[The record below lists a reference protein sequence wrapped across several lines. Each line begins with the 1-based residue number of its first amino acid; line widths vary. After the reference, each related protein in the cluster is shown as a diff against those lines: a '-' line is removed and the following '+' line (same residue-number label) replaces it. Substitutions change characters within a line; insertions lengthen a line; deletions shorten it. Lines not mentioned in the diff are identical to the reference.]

1 MTLSA
6 LSSLRYWTQLSVLTL
21 AYVATGWLSLG
32 MMVNHGMA
40 SLVWPPTG
48 ISIAALMLVGYR
60 LWPGVFLGAFLTNY
74 LVSGLAPM
82 ASLIGVGNTIEALL
96 AVWLL
101 RQLVPCNG
109 HFDGL
114 RNTLY
119 FIASAAL
126 IAPLPSAAI
135 GTGAMLI
142 NHIITFEQVPRVFG
156 MWMLGDL
163 MGALTLTPAI
173 FLIGQ
178 RLRAQYSEPEKQV
191 SFQAQGAEQ
200 VALICLTTLIS
211 VAVYAL
217 PHHITTQFGYLPFLL
232 VLWGALRL
240 PLVQALLLSMMVS
253 VIAVSGT
260 LDQRNGQDAALMI
273 EQLTFLYLFLAT
285 QTATVLLVGAVMRD
299 REKIAAQLLR
309 AQQQAVAASAQKSQF
324 LTNISHEIRTPL
336 NGIIGVAGIM
346 LPEATNERQLEQLRI
361 IQNSA
366 DSLLGLLND
375 LLDHARIEAGKLSIV
390 RQTFALPQLLRDV
403 VGLFESQAEARGL
416 RLRAHLSGNLPR
428 YAVSDDVRIRQ
439 VLVNVLG
446 NALKFTQRGEITLS
460 VTRTSQNGTDTDI
473 LFSVEDTGIGI
484 ALDAQAKIFEPFT
497 QADNTTSRLYGGS
510 GLGLT
515 ISRQLCEQLGGSLRL
530 VSTLGVGTRVD
541 ITLPLQT
548 PSLSQEMSYQ
558 RRVEHRELESGV
570 HETLMMNR
578 RILVAEDNPVNAQV
592 TEQMLRNLG
601 HDVTVAQNGQAVLAL
616 WQQGFD
622 LILMDCLMP
631 IIDGYDATRRIRVL
645 ERDAGSRIPIVALTA
660 NAMNDERDK
669 CIAAGMDDYLAK
681 PIRLKELDR
690 MLRRHLR
697 RRGEEASA
705 H

>member
-1 MTLSA
+1 MLPRPLFSSRYLLQLTA
-6 LSSLRYWTQLSVLTL
+6 LVVT
-21 AYVATGWLSLG
+21 YVATGWLSLG
-32 MMVNHGMA
+32 MMVSEGLA

-48 ISIAALMLVGYR
+48 ISIAALMLAGYR
-60 LWPGVFLGAFLTNY
+60 LWPGVFIGAMVTNL
-74 LVSGLAPM
+74 LVSGNYPLA
-82 ASLIGVGNTIEALL
+82 AAIGCGNTAEALL

-101 RQLVPCNG
+101 RQLVPCNAL
-109 HFDGL
+109 FDGL
-114 RNTLY
+114 RNTLL
-119 FIASAAL
+119 FIGAAAL
-126 IAPLPSAAI
+126 IAPLPSA
-135 GTGAMLI
+135 GTGMLAMLLQG
-142 NHIITFEQVPRVFG
+142 IITVDQAPRVFG
-156 MWMLGDL
+156 MWFLGDL

-173 FLIGQ
+173 FLIGR
-178 RLRAQYSEPEKQV
+178 RLQ
-191 SFQAQGAEQ
+191 QADGADDFPLTWRSNAVEQ
-200 VALICLTTLIS
+200 IALICATTLVS

-217 PHHITTQFGYLPFLL
+217 PHHITTQFSYLPFLL

-240 PLVQALLLSMMVS
+240 PLIQALMLSMMVS
-253 VIAVSGT
+253 IIAVAGT
-260 LDQRNGQDAALMI
+260 IEERDTLSQPQII

-299 REKIAAQLLR
+299 REKIAEQLLR
-309 AQQQAVAASAQKSQF
+309 AQKQAEAASAQKSQF

-336 NGIIGVAGIM
+336 NGIIGVTGIM
-346 LPEATNERQLEQLRI
+346 LPEAGNSRQREQLRI

-366 DSLLGLLND
+366 DSLLSLLND

-416 RLRAHLSGNLPR
+416 RLRAQLSGNIPQ

-439 VLVNVLG
+439 ILVNILG
-446 NALKFTQRGEITLS
+446 NALKFTQRGEIALT
-460 VTRTSQNGTDTDI
+460 VTRLAQHGSAIDV

-484 ALDAQAKIFEPFT
+484 VHEAQDKIFEPFT
-497 QADNTTSRLYGGS
+497 QADNSTSRLYGGS

-515 ISRQLCEQLGGSLRL
+515 ISRQLAEQLGGTLKL
-530 VSTLGVGTRVD
+530 VSTVGVGTRVD
-541 ITLPLQT
+541 IVLPLQQ
-548 PSLSQEMSYQ
+548 PSMSQELSYQ
-558 RRVEHRELESGV
+558 RRIEHRELESGT
-570 HETLMMNR
+570 HEALQLGR

-601 HDVTVAQNGQAVLAL
+601 HDVIVAENGQAVLAL

-631 IIDGYDATRRIRVL
+631 IMDGYDATRRIRSL
-645 ERDAGSRIPIVALTA
+645 ERDAGRRIPIVALTA

-669 CIAAGMDDYLAK
+669 CLAAGMDDYLAK
-681 PIRLKELDR
+681 PIRLKDLDR

-697 RRGEEASA
+697 ERGAATAS
-705 H
+705 

>member
-1 MTLSA
+1 MQLTTVLTP
-6 LSSLRYWTQLSVLTL
+6 RYLLQLSVLVV
-21 AYVATGWLSLG
+21 AYVITGWLSLG
-32 MMVNHGMA
+32 MMVNEGLA

-48 ISIAALMLVGYR
+48 ISIAALMLTGYR
-60 LWPGVFLGAFLTNY
+60 LWPGVFIGALLTNV
-74 LVSGLAPM
+74 LASGDVLLA
-82 ASLIGVGNTIEALL
+82 SIIGAGNTAEALL

-101 RQLVPCNG
+101 RQLVPT
-109 HFDGL
+109 HAMFDGL
-114 RNTLY
+114 RNTLL
-119 FIASAAL
+119 FIGAAAL
-126 IAPLPSAAI
+126 IAPLPSA
-135 GTGAMLI
+135 GAGVLGMLLQGSI
-142 NHIITFEQVPRVFG
+142 EASQAPRTFG
-156 MWMLGDL
+156 MWFLGDL

-178 RLRAQYSEPEKQV
+178 RWQQRGNTPDTTLPYSGHAP
-191 SFQAQGAEQ
+191 EQ
-200 VALICLTTLIS
+200 VALICATTLVS

-217 PHHITTQFGYLPFLL
+217 PHQITTQFSYLPFLL

-240 PLVQALLLSMMVS
+240 PLIQALMLSLMVS

-260 LDQRNGQDAALMI
+260 LVERASMGPAQVI

-299 REKIAAQLLR
+299 RERIAEQLLR
-309 AQQQAVAASAQKSQF
+309 AQQQAEAASAQKSQF

-336 NGIIGVAGIM
+336 NGIIGVTGIM
-346 LPEATNERQLEQLRI
+346 LPEASSNRQREQLRI

-366 DSLLGLLND
+366 DSLLSLLND

-390 RQTFALPQLLRDV
+390 RQTFALPQLLRDI

-416 RLRAHLSGNLPR
+416 RLRAQLSGNIPQ

-439 VLVNVLG
+439 ILVNVLG
-446 NALKFTQRGEITLS
+446 NALKFTQRGEISLT
-460 VTRTSQNGTDTDI
+460 VTRLSQHGTSVDVQ
-473 LFSVEDTGIGI
+473 FSVEDTGIGI
-484 ALDAQAKIFEPFT
+484 AAEAQQKIFEPFT

-515 ISRQLCEQLGGSLRL
+515 ISRQLAEQLGGTLRL
-530 VSTLGVGTRVD
+530 TSTEGIGTRVD
-541 ITLPLQT
+541 IVLPLQQ
-548 PSLSQEMSYQ
+548 PSLSQELSYQ
-558 RRVEHRELESGV
+558 RRVEHRELESGA
-570 HETLMMNR
+570 HEALQLGR

-601 HDVTVAQNGQAVLAL
+601 HDVTVAENGQAVLAL

-631 IIDGYDATRRIRVL
+631 IIDGYDATRRIRSL
-645 ERDAGSRIPIVALTA
+645 ERDAGQRIPIVALTA

-669 CIAAGMDDYLAK
+669 CLAAGMDDYLAK
-681 PIRLKELDR
+681 PIRLKDLDR

-697 RRGEEASA
+697 ERGDLRAT
-705 H
+705 